1 MRKTVSLLLVLLAL
15 SLSGRAQTLPL
26 LYNPANPRAMA
37 LGGTDLALG
46 ADAWA
51 VDGNFAAAALS
62 GSNFALGAA
71 YNRWAPTLGAD
82 NRFNLGGWYR
92 SEALAFGLSAKGS
105 FAQETNLSGPAGE
118 PLGTV
123 SPRDLAFA
131 LGGAWMAVPGLAFS
145 ATARVVSSK
154 LDTQTSGTAF
164 CADLAIQYASDAFAA
179 AVSATNLGASIRY
192 GENTYP
198 LPSLVKGGVA
208 YRSLWA
214 DVSAELDYL
223 ARSGVMAGIGVEA
236 RPLEQ
241 PGQPRSWLILRA
253 AYHYGPADK
262 GLPAFGSAGIGLLF
276 EGVELDVSVLFASP
290 TRNGSLSAGL
300 SYSF

>member
-1 MRKTVSLLLVLLAL
+1 MRKTVLLLLILAAL
-15 SLSGRAQTLPL
+15 PLSGRAQTLPL
-26 LYNPANPRAMA
+26 LYNPANPRALA
-37 LGGTDLALG
+37 LGGADLALG

-62 GSNFALGAA
+62 DSQFALGAA
-71 YNRWAPTLGAD
+71 YERWAPQLGAD
-82 NRFNLGGWYR
+82 NRFDLGGWYR
-92 SEALAFGLSAKGS
+92 SESLAFGLSAKGS
-105 FAQETNLSGPAGE
+105 FAQATELSGPAGE
-118 PLGTV
+118 PLGSV
-123 SPRDLAFA
+123 VPRDLAFA

-154 LDTQTSGTAF
+154 LDAQTAGTAF
-164 CADLAIQYASDAFAA
+164 CADLGLQYASGAFAA
-179 AVSATNLGASIRY
+179 GVSATNLGASIRY
-192 GENTYP
+192 GEQTWP

-223 ARSGVMAGIGVEA
+223 ARCGVMAGIGVEA

-241 PGQPRSWLILRA
+241 PGQPHSWLILRA

-262 GLPAFGSAGIGLLF
+262 GLPAFGAAGIGLLF

-290 TRNGSLSAGL
+290 ALNGSLSAGL

>member
-1 MRKTVSLLLVLLAL
+1 MRKTVLLLLILCI

-26 LYNPANPRAMA
+26 LYNPANPRALA
-37 LGGTDLALG
+37 LGGADLVLG

-62 GSNFALGAA
+62 DSQFAMGAA
-71 YNRWAPTLGAD
+71 YERWAPELGAD

-92 SEALAFGLSAKGS
+92 SDALAFGLSAKGS
-105 FAQETNLSGPAGE
+105 FAQAANLSGPSGE
-118 PLGTV
+118 PLGSV
-123 SPRDLAFA
+123 VPRDLAFA

-154 LDTQTSGTAF
+154 LDAQTSGTAF
-164 CADLAIQYASDAFAA
+164 CADLAIQYASGPLAA
-179 AVSATNLGASIRY
+179 GVSATNLGASIRY
-192 GENTYP
+192 DGQAWS

-223 ARSGVMAGIGVEA
+223 AHCGVMAGIGVEA

-241 PGQPRSWLILRA
+241 PGEPRSWLILRA

-262 GLPAFGSAGIGLLF
+262 GLPAFGAAGIGLLF
-276 EGVELDVSVLFASP
+276 EGVELDFGVLFASP
-290 TRNGSLSAGL
+290 ELGKSLSAGL

>member
-1 MRKTVSLLLVLLAL
+1 MRKTVSLLLILFAL

-37 LGGTDLALG
+37 LGGADLALG

-62 GSNFALGAA
+62 DSQFAMGAA
-71 YNRWAPTLGAD
+71 YDRWAPELGAD

-118 PLGTV
+118 PLGSF

-145 ATARVVSSK
+145 ATARVVSSR
-154 LDTQTSGTAF
+154 LDAQTSGTAF
-164 CADLAIQYASDAFAA
+164 CADLAIQYASGALAA
-179 AVSATNLGASIRY
+179 GVSATNLGASIRY
-192 GENTYP
+192 GEQAWP

-208 YRSLWA
+208 YRSLWV
-214 DVSAELDYL
+214 DVCAELDYL
-223 ARSGVMAGIGVEA
+223 ARSGVMAGLGIEA

-241 PGQPRSWLILRA
+241 PGEPRSWLILRA

-262 GLPAFGSAGIGLLF
+262 GLPAFGAAGIGLLF
-276 EGVELDVSVLFASP
+276 EGVELDFGVLFASP
-290 TRNGSLSAGL
+290 ELGKSLSAGL